1 MAGGIIPSEDAF
13 RRFSAATKHFE
24 GTHRNRGLK
33 GEKRLRLAGGCKS
46 RNEVWKL
53 KITGTPTGGSFT
65 IDVTVA
71 GSQEELEFD
80 FDFTAAEVKTELATH
95 TELTTD
101 DIETSG
107 GPFPDAE
114 IAVEFIGDYAKK
126 RMFDGAANIPVID
139 DSGLT
144 GGTSP
149 AAWIDFP
156 QPGHPG
162 NANP

>member
-1 MAGGIIPSEDAF
+1 MPEFSENSAHRIINGI
-13 RRFSAATKHFE
+13 RRIENTPVNGRA
-24 GTHRNRGLK
+24 HRPQL
-33 GEKRLRLAGGCKS
+33 LRLAGGCKK
-46 RNEVWKL
+46 RNEVWKM
-53 KITGTPTGGSFT
+53 KVTGTPTGGSFLV
-65 IDVTVA
+65 DVTVEV
-71 GSQEELEFD
+71 SQEELEFD

-101 DIETSG
+101 DISTSG
-107 GPFPDAE
+107 GPFPGSE

-126 RMFDGAANIPVID
+126 RMFDGAANLPVID